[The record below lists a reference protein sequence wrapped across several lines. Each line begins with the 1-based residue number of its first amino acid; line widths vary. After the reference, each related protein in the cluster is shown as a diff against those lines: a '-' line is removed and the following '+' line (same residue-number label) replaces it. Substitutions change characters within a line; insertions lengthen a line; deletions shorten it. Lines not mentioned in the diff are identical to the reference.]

1 MDWADGYFGSI
12 RQLSLSTTI
21 SPLDR
26 LGIDLSLDNVWE
38 YDPEDHFDEFK
49 QVGYVRTTFLFSREV
64 FYRIFAQ
71 GNRNTDQY
79 AVNML
84 LSYEYRPNSRLYL
97 AYNERRDD
105 TAGDMKVTNRIFFV
119 KLAYL
124 WNL

>member
-1 MDWADGYFGSI
+1 MDWADGYFGAI
-12 RQLSLSTTI
+12 RQLSVSTTI
-21 SPLDR
+21 NPLDR
-26 LGIDLSLDNVWE
+26 LAIDISLDNVWE
-38 YDPEDHFDEFK
+38 YDPDDHFDEFK
-49 QVGYVRTTFLFSREV
+49 QVGYLRTTFLLSREL
-64 FYRIFAQ
+64 FYRVFVQ